1 MFSMVLG
8 FKYLFITLEQK
19 AFYNPKTNFYENI
32 IRKQKIKFMISRQQG

>member
-1 MFSMVLG
+1 MVLG

-32 IRKQKIKFMISRQQG
+32 IHKLIIKFIGSQQQG